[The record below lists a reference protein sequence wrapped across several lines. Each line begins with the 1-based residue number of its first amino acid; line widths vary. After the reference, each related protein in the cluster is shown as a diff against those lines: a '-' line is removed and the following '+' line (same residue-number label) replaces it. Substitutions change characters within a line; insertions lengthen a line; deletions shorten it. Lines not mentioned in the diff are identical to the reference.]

1 MTEHSKE
8 TFQVLVF
15 TPAGTGDP
23 ALAIAAARA
32 GHGGVLN
39 AELPLPASVVVAGLA
54 ALARSAPGGFGLR
67 TDDVAAAAALAGSHG
82 AQGLRQVIL
91 GAEVALEAPEA
102 VAAIRAAGLEVLL
115 ECIRWDARLA
125 GPLAQD
131 GIIVKGHE
139 AGGRVG
145 ESTAFI
151 LLQQALSGGAARVI
165 VRGGIG
171 LHSAGAVRAGGA
183 AGVVLDDQCLCLRE
197 SALADRVA
205 PVLARMTGGET
216 QLVEGAGGV
225 HWRGVERPGQRAAA
239 ALRTALAPHDAAA
252 QAPLAQAALGWDI
265 AAGQIAP
272 MGQAA
277 AFAPLFGQRYQSL
290 GRLIRALMEQSRATV
305 AQAARAEVLG
315 RGQGVAAAHGTEW
328 PIVQGP
334 MTRVSDTADFARGV
348 SEGGALPMIALA
360 LMRPAQADTL
370 LAEVAQKLAG
380 KPWGVGLLGF
390 APSALVKEQVAV
402 ALKHGPSF
410 ALIAGGRPDQAVA
423 LEADGIPSY
432 LHVPSPTLLKMF
444 LEQGARRFVFE
455 GRECGGHVGPMSS
468 LVLWDNMVR
477 TLLDEVT
484 DPSLAGQISVLFAG
498 GIHDARSAAMVAAF
512 AAPLAALG
520 VKVGVLMGTAY
531 LFTRESVTGGGI
543 VQEFQDILLTCTETV
558 TLETGAGHAS
568 RAAMSP
574 FAKEFN
580 AARRALEARGMG
592 AEEMREELESLTLGR
607 LRIASK
613 ATERQGDALLSVGAD
628 RQRAEGMYMIG
639 QAAQLR
645 SAVTTIDALHREVGE
660 GGTAY
665 LRALE
670 TPAEVLPP
678 RPAAPKPADIAIVGI
693 STFLPGAESV
703 EEYWENLLDSRNA
716 VTEIPRHRW
725 DHRIYFD
732 PDPAAEDKIYSKW
745 GGFLPDMVFDPLKFG
760 MPPRSIKAIDPLQ
773 LMTLELTH
781 RCLTDAG
788 YAGETAME
796 GPRLRTSV
804 ILGASGGAGD
814 VGAQYAVRSEMPRF
828 LGAVDPQAAKMLP
841 DWTEDSFAGILLNV
855 AAGRT
860 ANRLDFGGV
869 NYTVDAACASSL
881 TAVYQ
886 AVLELESGRSDMV
899 LAGGIDTVQGPF
911 GYLCFSKTRALSPR
925 GRCSSFEADADGIVI
940 SEGLAMVA
948 LKRLSDA
955 ERDGDKVYA
964 VIKGVGGSSDGKA
977 KSMTAPHPDG
987 QIRAL
992 NRAYEMAGYSPATVS
1007 LFEAHGTGT
1016 VVGDTAEMAT
1026 VTRLLNEAGVAPRSA
1041 AIGSVKTQIGHTKAA
1056 AGLAG
1061 LIKATLALHHGV
1073 LPPHGRRGAPNAKL
1087 TEADMP
1093 LYLIDRPRPWI
1104 ARPGAPRRAGVS
1116 AFGFGGTNFHV
1127 TLEEYGAKA
1136 DIPSLAPVPRRR
1148 WAQELLIWRAPSRSA
1163 LARQVQALVD
1173 RLAQGWA
1180 PALADLA
1187 FTLHAKAPT
1196 KGLTAAIVVSAGD
1209 DLAAR
1214 LAALAAHL
1222 ADAGKPCP
1230 PGAAFSEVPL
1240 LDNGKLALIFPG
1252 QGSPYP
1258 EMHADVAALFPAFAA
1273 SLAEADAV
1281 LDLPLSRMILP
1292 AGAYDEAAQR
1302 AAAADLTRTD
1312 IAQPALGAVEAGLWQ
1327 VLRDMGLAPD
1337 MACGHSYGE
1346 FVALFAAGVFDR
1358 ADLFRVSRARG
1369 RFMIEAAQGGDLGSM
1384 MAARATRAQL
1394 DALVAGIEGVVV
1406 ANHNAPEQSI
1416 LSGSRAGLEEAAKRA
1431 EAQGLK
1437 LTPISVGAAFH
1448 SPIVAPAAERLAAF
1462 IGQMPLG
1469 RAGFAVYSNTTG
1481 QPYPDAPEA
1490 VAATLARQL
1499 AAPVEFVAEIE
1510 RMHADGARVFL
1521 SLGPKASHV
1530 GLVRQILGDRPHRAI
1545 ATDDEAGGLRG
1556 LLGAIGALVA
1566 EGASLDLSGLW
1577 AGRGC
1582 ASVELKGDIPAAAP
1596 LPRHFW
1602 LLNGSGSRPVGSP
1615 PLPVLTIEEIA
1626 ARKADTPATGALAAP
1641 ARTDTRPIPAPQP
1654 QETRP
1659 MNSRPDF
1666 PGVDDT
1672 GTGDAGYDPAGLP
1685 TTAATPTEA
1694 ILADFQAT
1702 MARFLETQERVMLA
1716 MLGAGSIARP
1726 SAAPRVQR
1734 PAPRVAAPMPVQPAP
1749 AAPRAARAAPVAAPA
1764 PAPAPLAAALAAPAP
1779 APAPVTAAP
1788 SAAGTG
1794 LDKAGIEALLL
1805 EIVED
1810 RTGYPADMLGMD
1822 QGIESDL
1829 GIDSIKRLEI
1839 VGALIKSLPAA
1850 QSAAAAPLGEE
1861 LNAQKTLGAI
1871 VVRLHGH
1878 LAAAGPFDHAGA
1890 ENAAEAKSS
1899 VRPPRQQEAAA
1910 VAVPRYVMVPEA
1922 ESLPHPGAALP
1933 PGRVLIAG
1941 QGAVAEALAAGI
1953 AAAGGAAVVAPAETA
1968 AEAEGP
1974 FAALVHLAPLG
1985 AAPVALDGTAEAW
1998 RAAIAVSEKSA
2009 YLAVRAHAEG
2019 LRGARVILASA
2030 LGGSFA
2036 RLGRPAG
2043 ITLAGGAPGLA
2054 KSLREEWPD
2063 CRAKAVDLDPTLPP
2077 QALARILLDE
2087 LCTPHGRIEVGY
2099 PGGVRT
2105 LWRSQALALPAE
2117 SRPLPPGAVIIATGG
2132 ARGITAECL
2141 RPLAATGAHLVLI
2154 GRAELPPP
2162 EAPDL
2167 AALTSTG
2174 DLRKHLAA
2182 AARQA
2187 GEEITPAIIERRLSA
2202 VLRDREIRANLADL
2216 RAAGAA
2222 VEYHAADM
2230 ADAEAVR
2237 ALVSG
2242 ITARLGRVHGVI
2254 HGAGVIED
2262 RKITDKTPDS
2272 WDRVIEPKLIGALA
2286 LASALDAAPP
2296 AFFVLFGSVA
2306 GRYGNSG
2313 QTDYATANEGLNRLA
2328 SQLSARWTGARVFA
2342 ANWGP
2347 WDSTRH
2353 GAGMVSDGVRQ
2364 KFEAQG
2370 VTLVDPD
2377 GGALALFDEIT
2388 RGPDGVCE
2396 VVFGAG
2402 PWERHENDRA
2412 VEGMPS
2418 APAARSPLLPA
2429 PVQTPAD
2436 RGGTAIRR
2444 RIALPGD
2451 GWIGQHRIG
2460 GVPVLPMAVAAEM
2473 AAEAAAEI
2481 WPDWQ
2486 VTALSDLR
2494 LLSGLK
2500 LEGDAPCE
2508 IDIVGTGAE
2517 HGDAAGFAA
2526 RVELRSTGGKVARA
2540 HYRAS
2545 AIMAPRGPLPAPDP
2559 ALIELAQ
2566 DILAL
2571 RAGPPPL
2578 SAAEA
2583 YRRVLFHGPA
2593 YQVVKTLTGLDERGV
2608 LARVS
2613 PSRTGDFGAGDGWLF
2628 DPGLLDAAA
2637 QLAWVWSNAHRGAPA
2652 LPNAIGRAT
2661 RLAAGAAHSMALRL
2675 RPGLS
2680 APQVLADVAIA
2691 DADGTPLVL
2700 IEGLEST
2707 SDAGLARFC
2716 GWEGE
2721 ILADVT
2727 QTAAAQA
2734 AAE

>member
-32 GHGGVLN
+32 GHAGVFN
-39 AELPLPASVVVAGLA
+39 AELPLPATAVEAGLA

-67 TDDVAAAAALAGSHG
+67 TDDVAAATALAGSHG
-82 AQGLRQVIL
+82 SQGLRQVIL
-91 GAEVALEAPEA
+91 GAEAALAAPEA

-225 HWRGVERPGQRAAA
+225 HWRGVEKPGQRAAA
-239 ALRTALAPHDAAA
+239 ALRTALAPHDTAA
-252 QAPLAQAALGWDI
+252 QAPLAQAAFGWDI

-290 GRLIRALMEQSRATV
+290 GRLIRALIEQSRATV
-305 AQAARAEVLG
+305 AQAARTEVLG

-334 MTRVSDTADFARGV
+334 MTRVSDTAEFAKAVG
-348 SEGGALPMIALA
+348 EGGALPMIALA

-380 KPWGVGLLGF
+380 RPWGVGLLGF
-390 APSALVKEQVAV
+390 APSALVKDQVAV

-484 DPSLAGQISVLFAG
+484 DPAVAGQISVLFAG
-498 GIHDARSAAMVAAF
+498 GIHDARSAAMVATF

-520 VKVGVLMGTAY
+520 IKVGVLMGTAY

-543 VQEFQDILLTCTETV
+543 VQDFQDILLTCTETV

-574 FAKEFN
+574 FAEEFN

-613 ATERQGDALLSVGAD
+613 ATERQGDDLVSVDAA

-645 SAVTTIDALHREVGE
+645 SAVTTIDALHQEVGE
-660 GGTAY
+660 GGSAY

-678 RPAAPKPADIAIVGI
+678 RPAAPKPADVAIVGI
-693 STFLPGAESV
+693 STFLPGAENV
-703 EEYWENLLDSRNA
+703 EEYWENLLDGRNA

-745 GGFLPDMVFDPLKFG
+745 GGFLPDMVFDPMKFG

-788 YAGETAME
+788 YAGEDAME

-828 LGAVDPQAAKMLP
+828 LGEVDPQAAKMLP

-992 NRAYEMAGYSPATVS
+992 TRAYEMAGYSPATVS

-1026 VTRLLNEAGVAPRSA
+1026 VTRLLTEAGVPPKSA

-1056 AGLAG
+1056 AGIAG

-1104 ARPGAPRRAGVS
+1104 TAKGAPRRAGVS

-1127 TLEEYGAKA
+1127 TLEEYAAKA

-1148 WAQELLIWRAPSRSA
+1148 WAQELLIWRAPSRGA

-1187 FTLHAKAPT
+1187 YTLHAKAPA
-1196 KGLTAAIVVSAGD
+1196 KGLTAAIVVGTGE

-1230 PGAAFSEVPL
+1230 PGAAFAEAPL
-1240 LDNGKLALIFPG
+1240 LDSGKLALIFPG

-1302 AAAADLTRTD
+1302 AAAAELTRTD

-1327 VLRDMGLAPD
+1327 IMRELGLSPD

-1346 FVALFAAGVFDR
+1346 FVALHAAGVFSR

-1369 RFMIEAAQGGDLGSM
+1369 RFMIEAAQGGDLGTM
-1384 MAARATRAQL
+1384 MAVRAPRAQL

-1416 LSGSRAGLEEAAKRA
+1416 LSGSRAGLEEAARRA

-1437 LTPISVGAAFH
+1437 LTLISVGAAFH

-1462 IGQMPLG
+1462 IGAMPLG

-1481 QPYPDAPEA
+1481 QPYPEAPEA

-1530 GLVRQILGDRPHRAI
+1530 GLVRQILGDKPHRAI

-1582 ASVELKGDIPAAAP
+1582 ASVELKGDIPAEAT
-1596 LPRHFW
+1596 LPRHLW

-1615 PLPVLTIEEIA
+1615 PLPVLTIEDVA
-1626 ARKADTPATGALAAP
+1626 ARKAEKPATTAQAAP
-1641 ARTDTRPIPAPQP
+1641 ARAGTRPIPTPQP

-1672 GTGDAGYDPAGLP
+1672 GTGDAGYDPSGLP

-1726 SAAPRVQR
+1726 SAAPRIQR
-1734 PAPRVAAPMPVQPAP
+1734 PAPRVAAPVPVQIAP
-1749 AAPRAARAAPVAAPA
+1749 AAPRAAPAPTPAPAPVPAPVAAAPAAPAPVAAPVV
-1764 PAPAPLAAALAAPAP
+1764 AAPA
-1779 APAPVTAAP
+1779 APAA
-1788 SAAGTG
+1788 S

-1878 LAAAGPFDHAGA
+1878 LAAAGPFDRAGA
-1890 ENAAEAKSS
+1890 ENAAEAKTSD
-1899 VRPPRQQEAAA
+1899 RPPRQQNVAT
-1910 VAVPRYVMVPEA
+1910 AVPRYVMVPEA
-1922 ESLPHPGAALP
+1922 EPLPHPGASLP

-1941 QGAVAEALAAGI
+1941 AGPLAEALAAGI
-1953 AAAGGAAVVAPAETA
+1953 SAAGGVAMIAPAGKA

-1974 FAALVHLAPLG
+1974 FAALVHLEPLA
-1985 AAPVALDGTAEAW
+1985 AAPVALDGGAETW
-1998 RAAIAVSEKSA
+1998 RTRIADNEKSA
-2009 YLAVRAHAEG
+2009 YLAVRAHAAG
-2019 LRGARVILASA
+2019 LRSGRILLATGF
-2030 LGGSFA
+2030 GGSFA
-2036 RLGRPAG
+2036 RDRRAAG

-2054 KSLREEWPD
+2054 KSLREEWPE
-2063 CRAKAVDLDPTLPP
+2063 CRAKAVDLDPSMPP
-2077 QALARILLDE
+2077 ETLARILLDE

-2105 LWRSQALALPAE
+2105 LWRSQAMTLPATV
-2117 SRPLPPGAVIIATGG
+2117 RPLPAGAVIIATGG

-2141 RPLAATGAHLVLI
+2141 RPLAASGAHLVLI

-2167 AALTSTG
+2167 AGLTSAG

-2230 ADAEAVR
+2230 ADAGAVR
-2237 ALVSG
+2237 ALVAG
-2242 ITARLGRVHGVI
+2242 IFGRLGPIHGVI

-2262 RKITDKTPDS
+2262 RRITDKTPES
-2272 WDRVIEPKLIGALA
+2272 WDRVVEPKLIGALA
-2286 LASALDAAPP
+2286 LASALEAAPP
-2296 AFFVLFGSVA
+2296 AFFVLFASVA

-2328 SQLSARWTGARVFA
+2328 SQLSARWPLARVFA

-2377 GGALALFDEIT
+2377 GGAQALYEELT
-2388 RGPDGVCE
+2388 RGPDGVSE

-2418 APAARSPLLPA
+2418 APAARSPLLPS

-2444 RIALPGD
+2444 RVALPAD

-2460 GVPVLPMAVAAEM
+2460 GVPVLPLAVAAEM

-2486 VTALSDLR
+2486 VTALTDLR
-2494 LLSGLK
+2494 LLSGLR
-2500 LEGDAPCE
+2500 LEGDAPAE

-2526 RVELRSTGGKVARA
+2526 RVELRSTGGKIARA

-2545 AIMAPRGPLPAPDP
+2545 AVMAPRGPLPEPDP
-2559 ALIELAQ
+2559 ALVELAQ

-2571 RAGPPPL
+2571 RAGPSPL
-2578 SAAEA
+2578 SASEA

-2613 PSRTGDFGAGDGWLF
+2613 PSRRGDFGAGDGWLF

-2637 QLAWVWSNAHRGAPA
+2637 QLAWVWSNAVRGAPA
-2652 LPNAIGRAT
+2652 LPNAIGRAH
-2661 RLAAGAAHSMALRL
+2661 RLAPGAAHTMALRL
-2675 RPGLS
+2675 RPGLA

-2691 DADGTPLVL
+2691 DAEGTPLVL

-2716 GWEGE
+2716 GWQGE
-2721 ILADVT
+2721 ILGDVT